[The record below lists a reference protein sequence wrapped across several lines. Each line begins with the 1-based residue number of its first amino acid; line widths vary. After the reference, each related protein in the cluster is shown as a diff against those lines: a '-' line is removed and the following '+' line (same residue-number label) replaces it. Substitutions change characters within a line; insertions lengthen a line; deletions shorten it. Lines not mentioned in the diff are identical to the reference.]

1 MIQDVGWNGRTFTWN
16 LPLDA
21 FPAVVERLH
30 GTPARAAEL
39 VSGVSEELLS
49 RRWKGKWSAKENLAH
64 LADLQPLDDQRLRE
78 YLVGAAA
85 LSVADPANHVTE
97 VACHNQG
104 PIGRLVER
112 LRAGRLELACKLEAL
127 TEDEVSRTA
136 LHPRLQQPMRLLDC
150 AYFVAEHDDHHL
162 ARARQAILDA
172 DQAVAV
178 TATPPL
184 GGASLSPSPA
194 RPAPP
199 TPHPLPIPPGLS
211 ESHC

>member
-1 MIQDVGWNGRTFTWN
+1 MIQSVAWNTRTFTFN

-30 GTPARAAEL
+30 GTPGRAAEL

-97 VACHNQG
+97 VACHNPV

-112 LRAGRLELACKLEAL
+112 LRAGRPELACKLSPL
-127 TEDEVSRTA
+127 TEDAVSRTP
-136 LHPRLQQPMRLLDC
+136 LHPRL
-150 AYFVAEHDDHHL
+150 
-162 ARARQAILDA
+162 
-172 DQAVAV
+172 
-178 TATPPL
+178 T
-184 GGASLSPSPA
+184 
-194 RPAPP
+194 
-199 TPHPLPIPPGLS
+199 HPLPRFHPANSYPD
-211 ESHC
+211 